1 MTQKLSE
8 VYRQADSS
16 LLAGEL
22 DKALAGFTAIIKADA
37 QQIWPR
43 LKIGMVLELQKDVNR
58 ACEVYK
64 SVAWHCIKSGYPLMG
79 LLCTKRA
86 ARLQGGAEETLAIL
100 AELYGLESERI
111 VADLPI
117 PELPASEPDL
127 PVDVGSLTGE
137 KIAALATQ
145 VARDFPDTRYP
156 RELPAIPLFSLL
168 TAEAFYP
175 ILEILDLRT
184 YKPGEF
190 IVRQGDPCEAIYMLA
205 HGEVEVVEG
214 LGDKGGR
221 TLARLAS
228 GAVFGE
234 MALIT
239 DAPRLASARAIR
251 ESEVLALRR
260 EDLDA
265 AAEDLDDLT
274 WAMAKFTRQR
284 FLQHV
289 LLTSPVFTPFGPEER
304 KEILERFTSVGVP
317 TDEVV
322 IEEGSQG
329 PGLYIILGGEVEVS
343 KFEGGTRVHLTRLAE
358 GAVFGEISLVHEAPT
373 TATVQAVRGGEF
385 LFLSREDFQSLVA
398 SRPAI
403 KEALRAL
410 GEARLAEQARAMQDA
425 GLVSTDGSVIF

>member
-1 MTQKLSE
+1 MTQRLSE
-8 VYRQADSS
+8 VYRQADSN

-22 DKALAGFTAIIKADA
+22 DRALAGFTAIIKTDG

-43 LKIGMVLELQKDVNR
+43 LKIGMVLEQQKDVNR

-64 SVAWHCIKSGYPLMG
+64 AVAWHCIKSGFPLMG

-86 ARLQGGAEETLAIL
+86 SRLQGGSEETLGIL
-100 AELYGLESERI
+100 AELYGLESDR
-111 VADLPI
+111 VVQDLPI
-117 PELPASEPDL
+117 PELPLPNPDL

-137 KIAALATQ
+137 KISALATQ
-145 VARDFPDTRYP
+145 VARDFPDPRYP

-175 ILEILDLRT
+175 ILEILDLKT
-184 YKPGEF
+184 FLPGEF
-190 IVRQGDPCEAIYMLA
+190 IVKQGEPCDAIYMLA

-214 LGDKGGR
+214 LGGQDGR
-221 TLARLAS
+221 TLARLTS

-239 DAPRLASARAIR
+239 DAPRLASARAVR
-251 ESEVLALRR
+251 ESEVLILRR

-289 LLTSPVFTPFGPEER
+289 LLTTPVFAPFGAAER

-322 IEEGSQG
+322 IQEGTPG

-358 GAVFGEISLVHEAPT
+358 GAVFGEISLIHDAPT

-385 LFLSREDFQSLVA
+385 LFLSREDFQTLVA

-403 KEALRAL
+403 RDSLRSL
-410 GEARLAEQARAMQDA
+410 GEARLAEQSKAMQDA
-425 GLVSTDGSVIF
+425 GLVSKDGSVIF